1 MKEDTFL
8 SHLIELRQRLLWM
21 IGAVLG
27 VFIVLLPFSNQ
38 VYALFAQPVLKNL
51 LAGQS
56 MLAQDGMDVF
66 LTPIKVCLLLAF
78 FLTVPFL
85 LYQIW
90 QFVAPAL
97 WENEKKMVLPLLLSG
112 TTFFYLGVLFA
123 YWVVLPLMFRFFSG
137 VELEGVQF
145 MPDINRYV
153 GISMTLFIA
162 FGLVFEVPVALFIL
176 VYLDRIHIE
185 TLKRNRPYVIL
196 AAFTLGMVLTPPDII
211 SQTLLAIPLLLMFE
225 LGLLLAQYLKKQAPI
240 MPQ

>member
-176 VYLDRIHIE
+176 VYLDRIQIE